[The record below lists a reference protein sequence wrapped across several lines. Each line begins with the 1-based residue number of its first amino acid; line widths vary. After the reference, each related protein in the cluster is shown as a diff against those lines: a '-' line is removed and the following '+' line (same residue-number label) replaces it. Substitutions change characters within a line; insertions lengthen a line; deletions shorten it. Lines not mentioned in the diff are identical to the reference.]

1 VKRADGPGF
10 SFALPEEL
18 AGGKVD
24 HTNPEFTW
32 MGIWRGYLVEAP
44 FCVIAT
50 TRPRER
56 RHLRAFTAYL
66 AKWFIEPQGD
76 GREFDVPGARG
87 ARRVDGLYEM
97 ELGLAAD
104 WIEWM
109 TVVVAAD
116 GNRRLVTL
124 TVRSRPGD
132 DLGALHDEIAG
143 SLRLGR
149 VTAP

>member
-1 VKRADGPGF
+1 MTACEGPGF
-10 SFALPEEL
+10 RFELPEGF
-18 AGGKVD
+18 AGGRVE
-24 HTNPEFTW
+24 HTNPDFDW
-32 MGIWRGYLVEAP
+32 MGIWRSQAP
-44 FCVIAT
+44 MCVIAT

-56 RHLRAFTAYL
+56 RHLRAYTQEL
-66 AKWFIEPQGD
+66 AKWFVEPQGP
-76 GREFDVPGARG
+76 GHEIDVPGARG

-116 GNRRLVTL
+116 ADRRFVTL

-132 DLGALHDEIAG
+132 ELTGVHDAIAASLALG
-143 SLRLGR
+143 
-149 VTAP
+149 